1 MWTNPRTIRK
11 LPVNTNNYRHIGK
24 KRKLVRQEDLTLPKL
39 KTSRILL
46 TYWSNTIILQI
57 SL

>member
-57 SL
+57 